1 MESSR
6 VTVGFGKK
14 PKNIATNPNPDKLKE
29 LLARNGIPEKLI
41 HLLKEILWFDSLNQE
56 QVEKIIK
63 RELDTLVNQPWVSGM
78 NIIPTGELVKKLTT
92 DYFEQPALSRN
103 LKSFINKG
111 LFEIRV

>member
-1 MESSR
+1 
-6 VTVGFGKK
+6 
-14 PKNIATNPNPDKLKE
+14 
-29 LLARNGIPEKLI
+29 
-41 HLLKEILWFDSLNQE
+41 
-56 QVEKIIK
+56 
-63 RELDTLVNQPWVSGM
+63 M